1 MGLLV
6 LLGILVLDFALMIII
21 YNQNESEEN
30 TSGDVSSDTELTDSR
45 SAESAVDPP
54 SADPKNVSLGK
65 EQVIKTVYRYKEVVK
80 NSRKKRIECYH
91 CNNTFKNS
99 YYLIIIPVVIMMI
112 FGIVIDT
119 IILNLTG
126 TFSKSIIPLIA
137 VSWIMLFIAFLL
149 APFFI
154 RYVKIKG

>member
-54 SADPKNVSLGK
+54 SADPKNVSL
-65 EQVIKTVYRYKEVVK
+65 
-80 NSRKKRIECYH
+80 
-91 CNNTFKNS
+91 
-99 YYLIIIPVVIMMI
+99 
-112 FGIVIDT
+112 
-119 IILNLTG
+119 
-126 TFSKSIIPLIA
+126 
-137 VSWIMLFIAFLL
+137 
-149 APFFI
+149 
-154 RYVKIKG
+154 

>member
-54 SADPKNVSLGK
+54 SADTKNVSLGK
-65 EQVIKTVYRYKEVVK
+65 EQVIKTVYRYNPSIYGAIMNGKWICRTCETENENK
-80 NSRKKRIECYH
+80 NLYCLLCGEKKGTYRKH
-91 CNNTFKNS
+91 TSDNS
-99 YYLIIIPVVIMMI
+99 YSEV
-112 FGIVIDT
+112 FHG
-119 IILNLTG
+119 
-126 TFSKSIIPLIA
+126 SKNDETAELRDENTA
-137 VSWIMLFIAFLL
+137 VFHIS
-149 APFFI
+149 
-154 RYVKIKG
+154 